1 MDPDAFEQPRCPFP
15 SCDSSGH
22 LSGKYPGHNF
32 LSCCPRYHGFEATEC
47 VENEEERSSR
57 EVERGRYRNVLS
69 TPGKKTPKQT
79 SETKSWLANMKQ
91 LKETETRDGL
101 VSQYDSLLWKDS
113 LAIAADRIEK
123 EQNDGVTTQ
132 GIYYR

>member
-1 MDPDAFEQPRCPFP
+1 
-15 SCDSSGH
+15 
-22 LSGKYPGHNF
+22 
-32 LSCCPRYHGFEATEC
+32 
-47 VENEEERSSR
+47 
-57 EVERGRYRNVLS
+57 
-69 TPGKKTPKQT
+69 
-79 SETKSWLANMKQ
+79 MKQ